1 MVSQTLQPQPEGVS
15 IMLFKAYCNSIT
27 FYDWQALIAYR
38 KFYFNLFGFRPEFKC
53 VPHENDL

>member
-1 MVSQTLQPQPEGVS
+1 
-15 IMLFKAYCNSIT
+15 MLFKAYCNSIT